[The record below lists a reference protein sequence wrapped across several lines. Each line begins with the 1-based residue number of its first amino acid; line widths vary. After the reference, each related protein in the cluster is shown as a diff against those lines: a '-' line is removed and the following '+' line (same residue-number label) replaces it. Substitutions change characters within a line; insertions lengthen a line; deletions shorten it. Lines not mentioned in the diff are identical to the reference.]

1 MPNHPLNGH
10 TPQIGENCF
19 IAESAD
25 LIGDVKIGKE
35 SSVWFQCVLRG
46 DVCPIVI
53 GDFTNIQDGTVIH
66 GTYQKYS
73 THIGSY
79 VTIGHK
85 VMLHGCTIGDE
96 AFVGMGSILLDGS
109 EMAPRSFLA
118 AGSLLTERAKT
129 ESGWL
134 YMGSPAKKVRL
145 LKEEELKF
153 LRQSANN
160 YLFYKTWYKE
170 NPNEKE
176 KS

>member
-1 MPNHPLNGH
+1 MELVLNGH
-10 TPQIGENCF
+10 KPIVGENTY
-19 IAESAD
+19 IAPSAD
-25 LIGDVKIGKE
+25 LIGDVKIGRE

-53 GDFTNIQDGTVIH
+53 GDCTNVQDGTVIH
-66 GTYQKYS
+66 GTYQKYD
-73 THIGSY
+73 TKIGNY

-118 AGSLLTERAKT
+118 AGSLLTERSKT

-134 YMGSPAKKVRL
+134 YMGSPAKKVRP

-160 YLFYKTWYKE
+160 YLFYKSWYKE
-170 NPNEKE
+170 SQSKREN
-176 KS
+176 S